1 MARVI
6 LLTGGNKGDVKQT
19 LQRAQQLINERIGA
33 VLRCSHR
40 YESQAWGFD
49 AEQLFSNQAIEL
61 STDLTPTEVL
71 DAILS
76 IEQEL
81 GRSRAAEALDKAMT
95 GSRYSSRPVDID
107 ILFYDDQIIDDERLT
122 IPHPML
128 AVREF
133 ALVPLCEIMRQKR
146 HPQTGKTAGEMLDEL
161 RAQTPDKQ

>member
-33 VLRCSHR
+33 VMRCSHR
-40 YESQAWGFD
+40 YQSQPWGFE
-49 AEQLFSNQAIEL
+49 AEQCFSNQAIEV
-61 STDLTPTEVL
+61 STDLTPIEVL
-71 DAILS
+71 DAALE

-81 GRSRAAEALDKAMT
+81 GRSRSAEALEKT
-95 GSRYSSRPVDID
+95 LVGSRYTSRQIDID
-107 ILFYDDQIIDDERLT
+107 ILFYDDQVIDHERLT

-128 AVREF
+128 AEREF

-146 HPQTGKTAGEMLDEL
+146 HPITGKTMGETLDEL
-161 RAQTPDKQ
+161 RAQTANR